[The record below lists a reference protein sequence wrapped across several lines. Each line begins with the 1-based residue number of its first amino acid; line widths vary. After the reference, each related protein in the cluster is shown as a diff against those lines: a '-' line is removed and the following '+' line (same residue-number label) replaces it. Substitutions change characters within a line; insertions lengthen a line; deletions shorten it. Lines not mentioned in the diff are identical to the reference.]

1 MKIADLAFAAT
12 LSAML
17 LASLAAIGSLG
28 LRTGPADGAMP
39 VFRLEPVVITGTKG
53 AARAGDIKKAQID
66 EVAVPCARQPEST
79 QKRV

>member
-1 MKIADLAFAAT
+1 MKIADLAFAVT

-28 LRTGPADGAMP
+28 LRTGPADEAMT

-53 AARAGDIKKAQID
+53 AGIRKAQLD
-66 EVAVPCARQPEST
+66 PTMPPCPREPQPARMQ
-79 QKRV
+79 V

>member
-1 MKIADLAFAAT
+1 MKTADLAFAAT

-17 LASLAAIGSLG
+17 MASLAAIGSLG

-39 VFRLEPVVITGTKG
+39 MFRLEPVVITGTKG
-53 AARAGDIKKAQID
+53 AAPVAGIKKAQLED
-66 EVAVPCARQPEST
+66 ATSTCPPEPQLA

>member
-53 AARAGDIKKAQID
+53 AALKKAQLD
-66 EVAVPCARQPEST
+66 EAALPCPREPQVA

>member
-1 MKIADLAFAAT
+1 MKTTDIAFAVT

-17 LASLAAIGSLG
+17 LASFGAIGSLG
-28 LRTGPADGAMP
+28 LRSGPVDDEVP

-53 AARAGDIKKAQID
+53 AARAAEIKKAQLD
-66 EVAVPCARQPEST
+66 EVAVPCTRLPEST

>member
-1 MKIADLAFAAT
+1 MKTTDLAFAVT

-17 LASLAAIGSLG
+17 LASLGAIGSLG
-28 LRTGPADGAMP
+28 LRSNPADEAMP
-39 VFRLEPVVITGTKG
+39 EFRLEPVVITGTKG
-53 AARAGDIKKAQID
+53 AARVGDIKKAQID

>member
-53 AARAGDIKKAQID
+53 AAPAAGIKKAQLD
-66 EVAVPCARQPEST
+66 EAAVPCLRDRQLV